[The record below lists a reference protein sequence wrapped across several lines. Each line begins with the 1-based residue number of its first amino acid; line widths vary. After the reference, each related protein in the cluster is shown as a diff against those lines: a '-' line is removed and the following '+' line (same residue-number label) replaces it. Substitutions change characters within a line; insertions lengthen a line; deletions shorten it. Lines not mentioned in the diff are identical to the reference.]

1 MKQSIQQTLVLILFL
16 SLCMFSAC
24 KRKNVPAETLFFD
37 LETSKGANWCI
48 TGIDELRKGDILV
61 IANGNFLP
69 ETVEL
74 TSGILFGHAAMVTK
88 GYQHTNI
95 DTLLAN
101 STIIELTGLHIHP
114 EFQLREI
121 SALTDHPFAGLR
133 SDSFSNKRTGLR
145 YRLRLNI
152 SEEQADQLVAFAR
165 AQLGEDYS
173 WNAMKQFRDERKLNE
188 DSDFSWADNSV
199 WSCTLLIWQA
209 VYSVTGLDIDFNKG
223 FFVYSND
230 MIVHPAFDNSGDHVG
245 RARF

>member
-1 MKQSIQQTLVLILFL
+1 MKQRFQPFRILLIL
-16 SLCMFSAC
+16 LCICIFSAC
-24 KRKNVPAETLFFD
+24 KHNTPDESLFFD
-37 LETSKGANWCI
+37 LETCNAPNWCI
-48 TGIDELRKGDILV
+48 SGIDELRKGDILV

-74 TSGILFGHAAMVTK
+74 ETGILFGHAALVTR
-88 GYQHTNI
+88 GYKHDNI

-114 EFQLREI
+114 VFQLREI

-133 SDSFSNKRTGLR
+133 SDSFSNKRSGLR

-152 SEEQADQLVAFAR
+152 SEEQADQLVDFAR

-173 WNAMKQFRDERKLNE
+173 WNAMKRFRTGNE
-188 DSDFSWADNSV
+188 NETKSNWADNNV
-199 WSCTLLIWQA
+199 WSCNLLVWQA
-209 VYSVTGLDIDFNKG
+209 VHYVTGLDIDYNKG

-230 MIVHPAFDNSGDHVG
+230 MIVHPVFNNHGTHVG